1 MPSQQT
7 SRPEA
12 NIAPIPND
20 ISGLITLVTA
30 GSLIVYLR
38 RDIGLNLVRIRV
50 FLLGLGLLALSP
62 KWFQGYLPNVPVTAF
77 AVLTMALILIHR
89 VRHGVKVAMG
99 SPQWHTYEAGKPL
112 LLGFL
117 PLPRCL
123 VCGLLEPAAGF
134 ALGLYLYRRSDDT
147 QLLGT
152 WLMLSGATLFMLE
165 ARMRGRRRRRI
176 LGFGDAVI
184 ESEDLARRA
193 QNFGRP
199 QSGVFEA
206 LRRRRE
212 AREQQQRRRQEELEA
227 RSRQQKHEQERQERE
242 RSERE
247 QREQEAREAWRDPTA
262 GRMTPEQALEILE
275 LKTGATEQDIRAA
288 YNRLMQKVH
297 PDMGGST
304 FFAKQL
310 NLARDTLLKPQR
322 KHS

>member
-1 MPSQQT
+1 M
-7 SRPEA
+7 
-12 NIAPIPND
+12 
-20 ISGLITLVTA
+20 
-30 GSLIVYLR
+30 VYLR
-38 RDIGLNLVRIRV
+38 RDIGLNLVRVRI
-50 FLLGLGLLALSP
+50 FLLGLGLLALAP

-77 AVLTMALILIHR
+77 VVLTMALILIHR
-89 VRHGVKVAMG
+89 IRHGIKVAMG
-99 SPQWHTYEAGKPL
+99 SPQWHTYDAGMPL

-117 PLPRCL
+117 PLPRGL

-134 ALGLYLYRRSDDT
+134 ALGAYFYQRSYDT
-147 QLLGT
+147 QLLGV
-152 WLMLSGATLFMLE
+152 WLMLSGAMLFVLE
-165 ARMRGRRRRRI
+165 ARIRGRRRRRI

-199 QSGVFEA
+199 PPGLFAV

-212 AREQQQRRRQEELEA
+212 AREQELRRRREEVEA
-227 RSRQQKHEQERQERE
+227 RARHQKQEQERQERE

-247 QREQEAREAWRDPTA
+247 QQEQDAREAWRDPTA

-275 LKTGATEQDIRAA
+275 LKAGATEQEIRSA

-297 PDMGGST
+297 PDAGGST

-322 KHS
+322 RRG